1 MESNNLTV
9 SPEDVIVIP
18 EIFTNVMEQ
27 TKNLPCVRVVLFQ
40 SVDNATKALL
50 PGYDWSMFGINQV
63 LTTSKTMVR
72 FVDEFFGKGKFNT
85 KFYNVSVPSYFK
97 IKNNLKR
104 PVVSIVGRNERE
116 IEKVIKLFYS
126 KYPQYRWL
134 NFEPMLTD
142 SKPPKQLRRIDFADK
157 LSKNF
162 AALWIDR
169 IASHAL
175 FPLECMGV
183 GTIPIS
189 YVPDIAPDYIID
201 ENGGQKPS
209 SGFWTSDFF
218 QLPAIIADVL
228 RRFLDDEFT
237 DEYYNGMQT
246 IVNDYKPEVSSL
258 QLLGIYESYINERKS
273 ALVTALNA
281 VENNKE

>member
-1 MESNNLTV
+1 MSNEITIPQLSNVDKIKLSIDNLNNKKNKIMFFVPDVKGAPAASVYEIYFHGTLLKLNGYDVYILTENNGYQIPDFIEKELVDLNHVSMESNNLTV

-85 KFYNVSVPSYFK
+85 KFYNVSVPSYFNV
-97 IKNNLKR
+97 KNNLKR
-104 PVVSIVGRNERE
+104 PVVSIVGRNEKE

-134 NFEPMLTD
+134 NFEPILTD
-142 SKPPKQLRRIDFADK
+142 SKPPK
-157 LSKNF
+157 
-162 AALWIDR
+162 
-169 IASHAL
+169 
-175 FPLECMGV
+175 P
-183 GTIPIS
+183 
-189 YVPDIAPDYIID
+189 
-201 ENGGQKPS
+201 
-209 SGFWTSDFF
+209 FF
-218 QLPAIIADVL
+218 SNLPAVTL
-228 RRFLDDEFT
+228 R
-237 DEYYNGMQT
+237 
-246 IVNDYKPEVSSL
+246 
-258 QLLGIYESYINERKS
+258 
-273 ALVTALNA
+273 
-281 VENNKE
+281 